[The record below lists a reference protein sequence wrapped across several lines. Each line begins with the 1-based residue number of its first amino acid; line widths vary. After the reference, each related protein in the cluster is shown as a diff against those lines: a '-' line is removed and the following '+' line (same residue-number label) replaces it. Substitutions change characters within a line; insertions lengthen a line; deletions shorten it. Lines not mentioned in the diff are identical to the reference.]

1 MRDMPETMR
10 GRKFPTLFAAGAV
23 SVVAVVAVVAVIGD
37 GIVISIARCRRRRR
51 RLTRRVDAVV
61 VFAGPGLFNYPENV
75 VLYCVWMRVC
85 LRAFGQYCLCTD
97 IM

>member
-23 SVVAVVAVVAVIGD
+23 SAFAFVAVVAVIGD

-51 RLTRRVDAVV
+51 LTRRVDAVV
-61 VFAGPGLFNYPENV
+61 VFAGSGLFNYPENV
-75 VLYCVWMRVC
+75 V
-85 LRAFGQYCLCTD
+85 
-97 IM
+97 